1 MRFKI
6 VTDSACDLSA
16 EMIEALDLGIAAL
29 SVELDGRAYAEGEMT
44 PKELY
49 DHLRSGK
56 LPKTSAVNPELW
68 ADAMRPALENGQ
80 DVLTLVFS
88 SALSATCQ
96 NAFIAAEELRGE
108 FPDRKLIVI
117 DSLCAAIG
125 LGLLVHTAAKLRDAG
140 KTIEETAA
148 WIEEHKLNVCH
159 WVTVEDLMH
168 LKRGGRVSAATAVV
182 GTMLNIKPII
192 RVDDNGRLD
201 SLAKCRGRKAALNYL
216 LDRMAESFDPEIDD
230 TVFIGHGDCA
240 ADAEY
245 LAKGVRERFGV
256 KEVLINYIGAVVG
269 AHTGPGVAVR
279 FFYGKKR

>member
-1 MRFKI
+1 MSFKI
-6 VTDSACDLSA
+6 VTDSACDLPA

-80 DVLTLVFS
+80 DVLVLVFS

-125 LGLLVHTAAKLRDAG
+125 LGLLVHTAARLRDAG
-140 KTIEETAA
+140 KSIEETAA

-192 RVDDNGRLD
+192 RVDDNGRLE

-230 TVFIGHGDCA
+230 TVFIGHGDCME
-240 ADAEY
+240 DAKY
-245 LAKGVRERFGV
+245 LEQKVRERFGV
-256 KEVLINYIGAVVG
+256 QNVHINYIGAVVG
-269 AHTGPGVAVR
+269 AHTGPGVAVL

>member
-1 MRFKI
+1 MSFKI
-6 VTDSACDLSA
+6 VTDSGCDLSA
-16 EMIEALDLGIAAL
+16 GMIEALDLGIAAL

-49 DHLRSGK
+49 DHLRGGK

-68 ADAMRPALENGQ
+68 ADAMRPALEQGQ

-140 KTIEETAA
+140 KSIEETAA

-192 RVDDNGRLD
+192 RVDDNGKLEN
-201 SLAKCRGRKAALNYL
+201 LAKCRGRKAALNHL
-216 LDRMAESFDPEIDD
+216 LDRMAESFDPTISD
-230 TVFIGHGDCA
+230 TVFIGHGDCP
-240 ADAEY
+240 ADAQY
-245 LAKGVRERFGV
+245 LESRVRERFGV
-256 KEVLINYIGAVVG
+256 QNVHVNYIGAVIG
-269 AHTGPGVAVR
+269 AHTGPGVATV
-279 FFYGKKR
+279 FFYGSKR

>member
-1 MRFKI
+1 MSFKI
-6 VTDSACDLSA
+6 VTDSGCDLSA
-16 EMIEALDLGIAAL
+16 GMIEALDLGIAAL

-49 DHLRSGK
+49 DHLRGGK

-68 ADAMRPALENGQ
+68 ADAMRPALEQGQ

-140 KTIEETAA
+140 KSIEETAA
-148 WIEEHKLNVCH
+148 WIEEHKRNVCH

-192 RVDDNGRLD
+192 RVDDSGRLE

-230 TVFIGHGDCA
+230 TVFIGHGDCME
-240 ADAEY
+240 DAKY
-245 LAKGVRERFGV
+245 LEQKVRERFGV
-256 KEVLINYIGAVVG
+256 QNVHINYIGAVVG
-269 AHTGPGVAVR
+269 AHTGPGVAVL

>member
-49 DHLRSGK
+49 DHLRGGK

-68 ADAMRPALENGQ
+68 ADAMRPALEQGQ

-140 KTIEETAA
+140 KSIEETAA
-148 WIEEHKLNVCH
+148 WIEEHKRNVCH

-192 RVDDNGRLD
+192 RVDDSGRLE

-230 TVFIGHGDCA
+230 TVFIGHGDCME
-240 ADAEY
+240 DAKY
-245 LAKGVRERFGV
+245 LEQKVRERFGV
-256 KEVLINYIGAVVG
+256 QNVHINYIGAVVG
-269 AHTGPGVAVR
+269 AHTGPGVAVL

>member
-1 MRFKI
+1 MSFKI
-6 VTDSACDLSA
+6 VTDSACDLPA

-68 ADAMRPALENGQ
+68 ADAMRPALEQGQ

-192 RVDDNGRLD
+192 RVDDNGRRE

-230 TVFIGHGDCA
+230 TVFIGHGDCME
-240 ADAEY
+240 DARY
-245 LAKGVRERFGV
+245 LEKKVRERFGV
-256 KEVLINYIGAVVG
+256 QNVHINYIGAVVG
-269 AHTGPGVAVR
+269 AHTGPGVAVL

>member
-49 DHLRSGK
+49 DHLRGGK

-68 ADAMRPALENGQ
+68 ADAMRPALEQGQ

-125 LGLLVHTAAKLRDAG
+125 LGLLVHTAARLRDAG
-140 KTIEETAA
+140 KSIEETAA

-192 RVDDNGRLD
+192 RVDDNGRLE

-230 TVFIGHGDCA
+230 TVFIGHGDCME
-240 ADAEY
+240 DAKY
-245 LAKGVRERFGV
+245 LEQKVRERFGV
-256 KEVLINYIGAVVG
+256 QNVHINYIGAVVG
-269 AHTGPGVAVR
+269 AHTGPGVAVL

>member
-1 MRFKI
+1 MNFKI
-6 VTDSACDLSA
+6 VTDSGCDLSA
-16 EMIEALDLGIAAL
+16 GMIEALDLGIAAL

-49 DHLRSGK
+49 DHLRGGK

-68 ADAMRPALENGQ
+68 ADAMRPALEQGQ

-148 WIEEHKLNVCH
+148 WIEAHKLNVCH

-192 RVDDNGRLD
+192 RVDDSGRLE

-230 TVFIGHGDCA
+230 TVFIGHGDCME
-240 ADAEY
+240 DAKY
-245 LAKGVRERFGV
+245 LEQKVRERFGV
-256 KEVLINYIGAVVG
+256 KNVHINYIGAVVG
-269 AHTGPGVAVR
+269 AHTGPGVAVL

>member
-1 MRFKI
+1 MSFKI
-6 VTDSACDLSA
+6 VTDSACDLPA

-68 ADAMRPALENGQ
+68 ADAMRPALEQGQ

-96 NAFIAAEELRGE
+96 NALIAAEELRGE

-192 RVDDNGRLD
+192 RVDDNGRLE

-230 TVFIGHGDCA
+230 TVFIGHGDCME
-240 ADAEY
+240 DARY
-245 LAKGVRERFGV
+245 LEQKVRERFGV
-256 KEVLINYIGAVVG
+256 QNVHINYIGTVVG
-269 AHTGPGVAVR
+269 AHTGPGVAVL

>member
-1 MRFKI
+1 
-6 VTDSACDLSA
+6 
-16 EMIEALDLGIAAL
+16 
-29 SVELDGRAYAEGEMT
+29 MT

-80 DVLTLVFS
+80 DVLVLVFS

-125 LGLLVHTAAKLRDAG
+125 LGLLVHTAARLRDAG
-140 KTIEETAA
+140 KSIEETAA

-192 RVDDNGRLD
+192 RVDDNGRLE

-230 TVFIGHGDCA
+230 TVFIGHGDCLE
-240 ADAEY
+240 DAQY
-245 LAKGVRERFGV
+245 LESKIRERFGV
-256 KEVLINYIGAVVG
+256 KNVHINYIGAVVG
-269 AHTGPGVAVR
+269 AHTGPGVAVI

>member
-1 MRFKI
+1 MSFKI

-117 DSLCAAIG
+117 DSLSAAIG

-140 KTIEETAA
+140 KSIEETAA
-148 WIEEHKLNVCH
+148 WIEAHKLNVCH

-192 RVDDNGRLD
+192 RVDDNGRLE

-230 TVFIGHGDCA
+230 TVFIGHGDCME
-240 ADAEY
+240 DAKY
-245 LAKGVRERFGV
+245 LEQKVRERFGGQSV
-256 KEVLINYIGAVVG
+256 HSNYIGAVVG
-269 AHTGPGVAVR
+269 AHTGPGVAVL

>member
-6 VTDSACDLSA
+6 VTDSACDLPA

-68 ADAMRPALENGQ
+68 ADAMRPALEQGQ

-192 RVDDNGRLD
+192 RVDDNGRLE

-230 TVFIGHGDCA
+230 TVFIGHGDCME
-240 ADAEY
+240 DAKY
-245 LAKGVRERFGV
+245 LEQKVRERFGV
-256 KEVLINYIGAVVG
+256 QNVHINYIGAVVG
-269 AHTGPGVAVR
+269 AHTGTGVAVL

>member
-6 VTDSACDLSA
+6 VTDSACDLPA

-44 PKELY
+44 PKEQY
-49 DHLRSGK
+49 DPLRSGT

-68 ADAMRPALENGQ
+68 ADAMRPALEQGQ

-192 RVDDNGRLD
+192 RVDDNGRLE

-216 LDRMAESFDPEIDD
+216 LDRMAECFDPEIDD
-230 TVFIGHGDCA
+230 TVFIGHGDCME
-240 ADAEY
+240 DAKY
-245 LAKGVRERFGV
+245 LEQKVRERFGV
-256 KEVLINYIGAVVG
+256 QNVHINYIGAVVG
-269 AHTGPGVAVR
+269 APPGPGVAVL

>member
-16 EMIEALDLGIAAL
+16 EMIEALDLGIAVL

-49 DHLRSGK
+49 DHLRGGK

-125 LGLLVHTAAKLRDAG
+125 LGLLVHTAARLRDAG
-140 KTIEETAA
+140 KSIEETAA
-148 WIEEHKLNVCH
+148 WIEEHKRNVCH

-192 RVDDNGRLD
+192 RVDDNGRLE

-230 TVFIGHGDCA
+230 TVFIGHGDCME
-240 ADAEY
+240 DAKY
-245 LAKGVRERFGV
+245 LEQKVRERFGV
-256 KEVLINYIGAVVG
+256 QNVHINYIGAVVG
-269 AHTGPGVAVR
+269 THTGPGVAVL

>member
-1 MRFKI
+1 MSFKI
-6 VTDSACDLSA
+6 VTDSACDLPA

-68 ADAMRPALENGQ
+68 ADAMRPALEQGQ

-125 LGLLVHTAAKLRDAG
+125 LGLLVHTAARLRDAG
-140 KTIEETAA
+140 KSIEETAA

-192 RVDDNGRLD
+192 RVDDNGRLE

-230 TVFIGHGDCA
+230 TVFIGHGDCME
-240 ADAEY
+240 DAKDLEQ
-245 LAKGVRERFGV
+245 KVRERFGV
-256 KEVLINYIGAVVG
+256 QNVHINYIGAVVG
-269 AHTGPGVAVR
+269 AHTGPGVAVL